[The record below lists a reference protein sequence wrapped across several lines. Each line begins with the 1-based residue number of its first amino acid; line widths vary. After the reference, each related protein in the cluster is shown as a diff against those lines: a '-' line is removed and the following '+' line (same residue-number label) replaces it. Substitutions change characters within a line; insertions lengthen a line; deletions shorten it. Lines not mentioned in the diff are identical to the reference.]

1 MTTTKAGRD
10 RDVSNRRRAHEFREL
25 TAYFLAHETDRP
37 VTYRPVI
44 RGMPRSITEELEPRS
59 DVNGYARAAIIT
71 RADYALDVSGSVR
84 AAVEA
89 AEHDK
94 RPFGFVI
101 ARKSAASIADAYAMT
116 NLSTL
121 ARILSVLEPRP

>member
-1 MTTTKAGRD
+1 MTTAKTDRD
-10 RDVSNRRRAHEFREL
+10 RTVSNRRRAHEFREL

-44 RGMPRSITEELEPRS
+44 RGVPRSITEELEPRS
-59 DVNGYARAAIIT
+59 DVNGYARASILT

-89 AEHDK
+89 ADHDG
-94 RPFGFVI
+94 RAFGFVI
-101 ARKSAASIADAYAMT
+101 ARKSGAGIADAYAMT
-116 NLSTL
+116 DLRTLAHILST
-121 ARILSVLEPRP
+121 LEPRP